1 MEKAPLGRSDLRVSP
16 LCLGTM
22 SFGEEQ
28 VDAHTSHRI
37 LDHALERGIDF
48 IDTAELYPLPPSAGL
63 YGVTES
69 IIGDGLHRRPEVRAR
84 IVLATQA
91 AGSVRGYEWLRSGSA
106 DVSADDTVVSC
117 ESSLRRLHTEDIDA
131 CDTTL
136 PPELLAA
143 IDRIRW
149 ELRDPAQ

>member
-1 MEKAPLGRSDLRVSP
+1 V
-16 LCLGTM
+16 
-22 SFGEEQ
+22 
-28 VDAHTSHRI
+28 
-37 LDHALERGIDF
+37 
-48 IDTAELYPLPPSAGL
+48 PPSAGL
-63 YGVTES
+63 DGVTES
-69 IIGDGLHRRPEVRAR
+69 IIGDGLRKRPEVHAR

-91 AGSVRGYEWLRSGSA
+91 AGPVRGYEWLRNGSA
-106 DVSADDTVVSC
+106 DVSADHIVVSC

>member
-1 MEKAPLGRSDLRVSP
+1 MENAPLGRSDLRVSP
-16 LCLGTM
+16 ICMGTM

-37 LDHALERGIDF
+37 LDHALERGVDF
-48 IDTAELYPLPPSAGL
+48 IDTAEMYPVPPSAGL
-63 YGVTES
+63 YGLTER
-69 IIGDGLHRRPEVRAR
+69 IIGDWLRKRPEVRAR

-91 AGSVRGYEWLRSGSA
+91 AGPVRVYGWLRNGSA
-106 DVSADDTVVSC
+106 DVSADHTVVSC
-117 ESSLRRLHTEDIDA
+117 ESSLRRLHTKDIDA

-136 PPELLAA
+136 PPDLLAA
-143 IDRIRW
+143 IDRIRG